1 MELAV
6 ETVPTPG
13 STLRDFQ
20 CKGFPPRT
28 FAVGYF
34 VKIENRF
41 FKSFSVC
48 YVTVSQPTT
57 ARQLCFVQLN
67 QNLKYR

>member
-28 FAVGYF
+28 FAVGY
-34 VKIENRF
+34 
-41 FKSFSVC
+41 
-48 YVTVSQPTT
+48 VTVSQPTT

-67 QNLKYR
+67 RNLKYR